1 MTESQLSTEVF
12 QEVAQRAVEAVAEAV
27 AGNDVLVEASVDNNG
42 TVYFL
47 IGVVVVF
54 GVALLVVICFC
65 VVAYRVPG

>member
-27 AGNDVLVEASVDNNG
+27 SGNDVLVEASVDNG

-47 IGVVVVF
+47 IGVVVVV

>member
-27 AGNDVLVEASVDNNG
+27 AGNDVLVEASVDNG

-54 GVALLVVICFC
+54 GVALLVVICIC

>member
-27 AGNDVLVEASVDNNG
+27 AGNDVLVEASVDNG

>member
-27 AGNDVLVEASVDNNG
+27 AGNDVLVEASVDNG

-54 GVALLVVICFC
+54 GVALLMVICFC